1 MAYRVGALVGA
12 HGWTLCNGGYGGVM
26 AASARGAREAGA
38 RTIGVTCQVW
48 GRAGINRFI
57 DREVSTAN
65 LYERLQTLVDLGRAY
80 VVLPGGTGT
89 LLELAFVWEL
99 ANKKLLNRRPIVLV
113 GDCWPG
119 VVECVSRDDPRSVDV
134 IQLAEGPDEAV
145 EIIARRL

>member
-1 MAYRVGALVGA
+1 MPDRPDITITVFGSSRTRPDGLVYEMAYRVGQVLAGA

-80 VVLPGGTGT
+80 VVLPGRYGHAAGTG
-89 LLELAFVWEL
+89 LCLGA
-99 ANKKLLNRRPIVLV
+99 
-113 GDCWPG
+113 WPT
-119 VVECVSRDDPRSVDV
+119 RSC
-134 IQLAEGPDEAV
+134 
-145 EIIARRL
+145 